1 MKLNGFINGWEKTVK
16 AKSISGKTEKLES
29 LYLNHADGKSK
40 NIACL
45 CFLADRLHCWLK
57 SHGPISYWGRFYV
70 GSLI

>member
-1 MKLNGFINGWEKTVK
+1 MKSNGFINGWEKTVK

-45 CFLADRLHCWLK
+45 CFLADRLRCWLK

-70 GSLI
+70 ASLI

>member
-1 MKLNGFINGWEKTVK
+1 MKSNSFINGWEKIVK

-45 CFLADRLHCWLK
+45 CFLAERLLLVKEPW
-57 SHGPISYWGRFYV
+57 SYFLLG
-70 GSLI
+70 